1 MAKAK
6 KSIAKS
12 AAQAKGLGDALVK
25 LAATYAAGNAAVTS
39 RTKDGKKFAATVKKL
54 SKRKATLTKK
64 KKTAT
69 NRVKKEANKDNKAAL
84 RGILKDLKTVGK
96 DLTKAQA
103 VKKAN
108 ATEMGDLKVTQK
120 RLTAY
125 TKAIAQADK
134 VLNKPKKKATPRKA
148 TKTNV

>member
-12 AAQAKGLGDALVK
+12 AAQEKGLGDALEK
-25 LAATYAAGNAAVTS
+25 LAATYTAGDAAVAS
-39 RTKDGKKFAATVKKL
+39 RSKDGKKFAAEVKKL

-69 NRVKKEANKDNKAAL
+69 NRAKKEASKDNKAAL
-84 RGILKDLKTVGK
+84 RGALKDLKAVAK

-108 ATEMGDLKVTQK
+108 ATELSGLKATQK

-134 VLNKPKKKATPRKA
+134 ALNKPKKKAKA
-148 TKTNV
+148 TKAKA